1 MTKRKPVSAQ
11 QNIWFDT
18 EQVDDTD
25 LTLEQNY
32 NNTITSGMINNH
44 IGTGVLPETLEENVV
59 FDSES
64 FVGYLDGVAVYAQN
78 QPTDTNLGNQLEIGL
93 AGSQAASRKAVK
105 IAIIGL
111 DFQDNLQFETFYF
124 KANESQITRKHYAS
138 VLLLLFNDFIGDP
151 SYSMNLG
158 GRIVIKESMP
168 MALSRDAI
176 MVSQDVEPNLF
187 FRDFFITSP
196 GSLQTFLQAALPTY
210 NTDTLGIYTS
220 ELEDKVLLNGDVTT
234 QIGEKFLATTNNIQ
248 KISLLLSVRNL
259 ETPSDL
265 TWNGDLIVSVYPL
278 QSDVDCPSDIA
289 PSLPIDFSPSN
300 IPLAQ
305 TGDGY
310 GSLAAR
316 GIVLDS
322 VPQPV
327 DFIFSNSPIAGGNVL
342 VPGNYY
348 AIAVKRS
355 AAANK
360 CDILIAAGND
370 RTENSRITIFTG
382 DLWVDIPEQDLW
394 FRIWTDAAKISDG
407 QAYDTGI
414 GVEITK
420 TTIDEE
426 SQATVDQTFGAI
438 QFAGNDVFRAMV
450 SASTDENTPI
460 PDQSTG
466 NPVDSRKQFVPDIT
480 LLNSIDIANLDA
492 ATEPLLLGA
501 ITDKNRKF
509 YDSFS
514 STINANLHSATFA
527 HDELIV
533 RIVDDPTDGYR
544 FDGYVNDLVAN
555 LLNGDF
561 VGAKISRVGAPVDVY
576 YRIADA
582 SLCSMILG
590 DVNGDGLIDINDYN
604 LLNTYLG
611 TNLNVGLPLDTIITT
626 DGYFTTY
633 QNGYSSETLPFS
645 NLFSVSFQ
653 LVDPNSGTVVA
664 SGADGVLVAN
674 PSDPRSAQFTSA
686 SVNFNVIVGLVTYK
700 LIIISPS
707 NPENYGAFDI
717 VSLDSVTD
725 VLTIRKVFLSGNVI
739 EEMLRADIDGDFA
752 ITYNDGYLLD
762 SYINK
767 VPLITSSTS
776 TYPAPAT
783 NPYTK
788 IGTRFNV
795 IRFKLEKYIDRTDDY
810 TALSVG
816 RGPAIHQSPDIFKED
831 VVGINY
837 FYAEHDFLNSPVPI
851 RIDKQLTWDES
862 LIVTNSQPKLVPS
875 VFTDG
880 ESPVVHTCVID
891 GVQCSVYGDEPDFER
906 GKVDIFA
913 PDNIILGDGELK
925 RPDGNFYKVDF
936 EIGTIVLEIPD
947 GLFGSERTINV
958 MDDFIADY
966 TGNGVTRLGFPAMKF
981 ADCSYVQ
988 ADSLTSDQVRF
999 SVAVQ
1004 SFSPNVDGLSD
1015 DGYAGAIVD
1024 GKMGVSVDYASGLIT
1039 INFSNL
1045 YQSEVYPTLS
1055 TKIQITVYLKK
1066 ASFNNKPL
1074 FVDSTKVQNMLQL
1087 ISVFSGSNVGGPS
1100 ALVDLGNDVTS
1111 VLPLI
1116 HGGTGLN
1123 TLGATGTVLMS
1134 NGSGVSYAFVNSTYV
1149 EYIPST
1155 PSNWT
1160 GTPPATVQEAL
1171 DRIAAALAPLVGGSI
1186 L

>member
-25 LTLEQNY
+25 LTLEQDY
-32 NNTITSGMINNH
+32 NNTITSGVINNH
-44 IGTGVLPETLEENVV
+44 IGTGVLAETLEDNVI

-64 FVGYLDGVAVYAQN
+64 FVGYLDGVAVYAQT
-78 QPTDTNLGNQLEIGL
+78 QPSDNNLGNQLEIEL
-93 AGSQAASRKAVK
+93 TGSLAASRKSVK
-105 IAIIGL
+105 IGIIGL
-111 DFQDNLQFETFYF
+111 DFQDNLQFETFHF
-124 KANESQITRKHYAS
+124 KANESQITRKHYAQ
-138 VLLLLFNDFIGDP
+138 VLLLLFNDFVGDP
-151 SYSMNLG
+151 VYSMNLG
-158 GRIVIKESMP
+158 GRVVIKEAKP

-210 NTDTLGIYTS
+210 NTETLGIYTT

-234 QIGEKFLATTNNIQ
+234 QIGEKFLAATNNIQ
-248 KISLLLSVRNL
+248 KVTVLLSIRNL
-259 ETPSDL
+259 EAGHEDDL
-265 TWNGDLIVSVYPL
+265 SWNGDLVVSIYPL

-305 TGDGY
+305 ISDSYATLLG
-310 GSLAAR
+310 R
-316 GIVLDS
+316 GVVLDS

-348 AIAVKRS
+348 AIAIKRS
-355 AAANK
+355 GAANK
-360 CDILIAAGND
+360 CDILVAVGGD
-370 RTENSRITIFTG
+370 RTENSRITTFTG

-394 FRIWTDAAKISDG
+394 FQVWNDAAKVSDG

-414 GVEITK
+414 GVIITK

-426 SQATVDQTFGAI
+426 SQATVDQTFGSI
-438 QFAGNDVFRAMV
+438 QFTGNDVFRAMV
-450 SASTDENTPI
+450 SASTDESTPV

-466 NPVDSRKQFVPDIT
+466 NPVDSRKQFVPQVT
-480 LLNSIDIANLDA
+480 LLNTIDITNLDA

-501 ITDKNRKF
+501 ITDKNTKF

-527 HDELIV
+527 HDELLIRV
-533 RIVDDPTDGYR
+533 VDDPTDGYR

-561 VGAKISRVGAPVDVY
+561 VEAKITRVGAPVDVY
-576 YRIADA
+576 YRIANA
-582 SLCSMILG
+582 RLCSMILG
-590 DVNGDGLIDINDYN
+590 DVNGDGLIDVNDYN

-611 TNLNVGLPLDTIITT
+611 TNLNVGLPINTVITT

-633 QNGYSSETLPFS
+633 QNGYNSETIPFS
-645 NLFSVSFQ
+645 NLFSASFQ
-653 LVDPNSGTVVA
+653 LVDPNTNTVVA
-664 SGADGVLVAN
+664 SGTDGVLVAN
-674 PSDPRSAQFTSA
+674 PSDPRLAQFTSA

-700 LIIISPS
+700 LVIIAPGT
-707 NPENYGAFDI
+707 PENYGAFD
-717 VSLDSVTD
+717 VTSLDSVTD
-725 VLTIRKVFLSGNVI
+725 VLTIRKVFLSGDVI
-739 EEMLRADIDGDFA
+739 AQMLRADIDGDFA
-752 ITYNDGYLLD
+752 ITYNDGYLLS
-762 SYINK
+762 SYIDK

-795 IRFKLEKYIDRTDDY
+795 IRLKLEKYIDRTDDY
-810 TALSVG
+810 TALTVG
-816 RGPAIHQSPDIFKED
+816 RGPAIHQSPDIFRED
-831 VVGINY
+831 VSGMTY
-837 FYAEHDFLNSPVPI
+837 FYGDHDFLNAPVPI

-862 LIVTNSQPKLVPS
+862 LIVVNSQPKLVPA
-875 VFTDG
+875 VFTAATG
-880 ESPVVHTCVID
+880 PAVNSCVID
-891 GVQCSVYGDEPDFER
+891 GVQCSVYGDEPDFEK
-906 GKVDIFA
+906 GKVDVFA
-913 PDNIILGDGELK
+913 PDNLILGDGELI
-925 RPDGNFYKVDF
+925 RPDGHFYKVDF
-936 EIGTIVLEIPD
+936 EVGTIVLEIPD
-947 GLFGSERTINV
+947 GLFGSERTLNV

-988 ADSLTSDQVRF
+988 ASALADDQVRF

-1004 SFSPNVDGLSD
+1004 SFSPNTNGLSD
-1015 DGYAGAIVD
+1015 DGYFGAIVD
-1024 GKMGVSVDYASGLIT
+1024 GKMGVSVDYSTGLIT
-1039 INFSNL
+1039 INFTNL
-1045 YQSEVYPTLS
+1045 YQDQVLSTLS
-1055 TKIQITVYLKK
+1055 TKIQVTVYLKK
-1066 ASFNNKPL
+1066 GSFNNRPL
-1074 FVDSTKVQNMLQL
+1074 FVDSTKVQNMLSL
-1087 ISVFSGSNVGGPS
+1087 ISVFSGANVGGPS

-1111 VLPLI
+1111 VLPLL

-1123 TLGATGTVLMS
+1123 TIGATGTVLMS
-1134 NGSGVSYAFVNSTYV
+1134 NGSGVSYSFVSEGSFTPGNSAH
-1149 EYIPST
+1149 
-1155 PSNWT
+1155 WA
-1160 GTPPATVQEAL
+1160 GDPATIQEAI
-1171 DRIAAALAPLVGGSI
+1171 DRMAALLYTLNGSVAI
-1186 L
+1186 P